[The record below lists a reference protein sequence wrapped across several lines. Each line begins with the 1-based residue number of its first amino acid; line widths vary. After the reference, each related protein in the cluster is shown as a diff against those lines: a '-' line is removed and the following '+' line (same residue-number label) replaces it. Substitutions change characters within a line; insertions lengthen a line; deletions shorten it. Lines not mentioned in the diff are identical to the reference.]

1 MNTKLKLHIRTFG
14 CQMNFYDSDV
24 ALGAL
29 ENAGFEIIKET
40 AHPYED
46 SDVFI
51 LNTCSVREHAE
62 TRVYGHLYELRD
74 FKAEKKPDL
83 IVGLMGCMA
92 EEHKE
97 KLFKKFPHLDF
108 LCGTRNIKELPEI
121 VETVRKTRQQTA
133 RIKKEGLGI
142 EYSELTKYGNG
153 INAWLPIMTG
163 CNKVCT
169 YCIVPTTRGP
179 EVSMPAREVYKEAS
193 RLAEQGYKQITLL
206 GQNVNSYGKD
216 LPGNPSFPELL
227 RMLDEIE
234 GLELISFTTSHPE
247 DATEEL
253 FLAMRDSKKVS
264 RRFHLPLQSGSD
276 AVLKRMKRLHRY
288 AEFKAKVDRFRELV
302 PDISLTTDIIVGF
315 CGETEE
321 DFEATKR
328 AIKEIEFDGAYIF
341 QYSPRPATPAYK
353 IKDDVPKEVKNRRNV
368 ELLAIQDAITK
379 KHYEKLIG
387 SSAEVLVDHISRKDE
402 HQMIGQTR
410 HERHVVFGG
419 TSQLS
424 GTTQTI
430 QIKSVRNKTLL
441 GELVSAAQ

>member
-1 MNTKLKLHIRTFG
+1 
-14 CQMNFYDSDV
+14 MNFYDSDV
-24 ALGAL
+24 ALGTL
-29 ENAGFEIIKET
+29 ENAGFQIIKET
-40 AHPYED
+40 ANPYQD

-74 FKAEKKPDL
+74 FKAEQKPDL

-142 EYSELTKYGNG
+142 EYSELTKYGDG

-179 EVSMPAREVYKEAS
+179 EVSMPAREVYREAV

-216 LPGNPSFPELL
+216 LPNSPAFPELL
-227 RMLDEIE
+227 RMLNDIE
-234 GLELISFTTSHPE
+234 GIELISFTTSHPE
-247 DATEEL
+247 DAHEEL
-253 FLAMRDSKKVS
+253 FQAIRDCKKVS

-276 AVLKRMKRLHRY
+276 AILKRMKRLHRY

-328 AIKEIEFDGAYIF
+328 AVREIEFDGAFIF
-341 QYSPRPATPAYK
+341 QYSPRPGTPAYK
-353 IKDDVPKEVKNRRNV
+353 LRDDVPKDIKNKRNV
-368 ELLAIQDAITK
+368 ELLAIQDEITK
-379 KHYEKLIG
+379 KHYEQLIG
-387 SSAEVLVDHISRKDE
+387 SRESVLVSHISRKDE
-402 HQMIGQTR
+402 LQMIGQTQ
-410 HERHVVFGG
+410 HERHVVFNGASELAG
-419 TSQLS
+419 TRQH
-424 GTTQTI
+424 I
-430 QIKSVRNKTLL
+430 QIRSVRNKTLI
-441 GELVSAAQ
+441 GELIAAA